1 MNNSAF
7 FSRITP
13 PRILFATFLLVAIS
27 TLTVTPITCRA
38 DISQDS
44 QRDPKL
50 VPAEVSFEGPEVAS
64 DIIKFYRY
72 LAKNNL
78 LPTRDYT
85 VPSLPKGQ
93 WLADVLLSEGIIVRG
108 RPGSELTYLLC
119 DLNPDNCEQ
128 TGNSNEPVFTYHIG
142 RTIKVP
148 NLPLVSYE
156 YHKALPA
163 KTAVSELKEKA
174 IVFGI
179 SQDNLSS
186 ITSSS
191 STDDKSETLLV
202 KATGYGV
209 RLDLPEHDLIDEN
222 SDLRVLSASSA
233 GMFVSRERPA
243 KTYEDLNN
251 GLDSIQLPSAIS
263 TTNCTP
269 QSIDCESD
277 LGSIT
282 KYDATNVLHRNNN
295 SVIVGVIDGGLDQ
308 AHFDFKEFNEQRN
321 IFENIDT
328 NTGAKQEDIKHGTAV
343 VGILAARKNGQGIIG
358 LNPKATVAFYSSL
371 NETLIPSKLDRA
383 VDDRVHIFNM
393 SVGYKTQQGQVK
405 ADKFAIRMQELGR
418 RFLIVAAA
426 GNADMGEK
434 ASNLDDDCGLRIPTC
449 LYLQSNLLNVAALDQ
464 AERFILP
471 TSNYGRNVIHIAAR
485 GEDIITDMPDGK
497 IGVFNDTSAATAI
510 VSGAAAIIKQLN
522 PNLEPDIIAQR
533 LQYTADFLDAEQDK
547 KLISGRLNLRRAVEH
562 INDDTLIKVDDKSN
576 TICGTFKPATSYAKI
591 RFFFEGE
598 NENNDRH
605 EISVNALRRVSKI
618 DNGKYTIMGMYS
630 DAPAKPK
637 RLTKWSFV
645 TFIPEGSS
653 ESLPTDKQILF
664 VKRPCSDEQASAQL
678 TKNNKGESLDLNDIQ
693 ELALRAEP

>member
-1 MNNSAF
+1 MNNSAI
-7 FSRITP
+7 FSRITSP
-13 PRILFATFLLVAIS
+13 GFLFATFLLIAIVA
-27 TLTVTPITCRA
+27 LTVISNTCRA
-38 DISQDS
+38 DISHDS
-44 QRDPKL
+44 QHDPKL

-85 VPSLPKGQ
+85 IPSLPKGQ
-93 WLADVLLSEGIIVRG
+93 WLADALLSEGIIVRG

-128 TGNSNEPVFTYHIG
+128 KENSNEPVFPYHIG
-142 RTIKVP
+142 QTIKVP

-179 SQDNLSS
+179 SQDNLNS
-186 ITSSS
+186 IKSSS
-191 STDDKSETLLV
+191 STDDKSATLLV

-209 RLDLPEHDLIDEN
+209 RIDLPENDLIDEN
-222 SDLRVLSASSA
+222 SDLRMLAASSI

-243 KTYEDLNN
+243 KTYNDLK
-251 GLDSIQLPSAIS
+251 SAIS
-263 TTNCTP
+263 ATNCTP

-277 LGSIT
+277 LCSIT
-282 KYDATNVLHRNNN
+282 KYDTRNNLHLNNN

-308 AHFDFKEFNEQRN
+308 THFDFKEFNEQRD
-321 IFENIDT
+321 IFEKVDT
-328 NTGAKQEDIKHGTAV
+328 NIGATQEAIKHGTAV

-358 LNPKATVAFYSSL
+358 LNPRATVAFYSSL
-371 NETLIPSKLDRA
+371 NENLIPSKLDSA
-383 VDDRVHIFNM
+383 VDDRVHILNM

-405 ADKFAIRMQELGR
+405 KDKFALRMQELGR

-426 GNADMGEK
+426 GNADVGK
-434 ASNLDDDCGLRIPTC
+434 DASNLDDDCGLSIPTC
-449 LYLQSNLLNVAALDQ
+449 LYLQPNLLNVAALDRT
-464 AERFILP
+464 ERFILP
-471 TSNYGRNVIHIAAR
+471 TSNYGRNVVHIAAR

-497 IGVFNDTSAATAI
+497 IGEFNDTSAATAV

-533 LQYTADFLDAEQDK
+533 LQYTADFLDAEEDK
-547 KLISGRLNLRRAVEH
+547 KLISGRLNLRRAAEH
-562 INDDTLIKVDDKSN
+562 INDDTLIKVGDKSN
-576 TICGTFKPATSYAKI
+576 TICGTIKPVSPYVKI

-598 NENNDRH
+598 NENSRRH
-605 EISVNALRRVSKI
+605 EISVNELRRISKM
-618 DNGKYTIMGMYS
+618 DGGNFTIMGMFS
-630 DAPAKPK
+630 DTPAKPK

-664 VKRPCSDEQASAQL
+664 VKRPCSDEPASAQL
-678 TKNNKGESLDLNDIQ
+678 TKNNKGEPLDLNDIQ
-693 ELALRAEP
+693 ELTLRAEP

>member
-1 MNNSAF
+1 MNNFAI

-13 PRILFATFLLVAIS
+13 PGFLFATFFLLIVA
-27 TLTVTPITCRA
+27 LTVTSTTCRA

-44 QRDPKL
+44 QHDPKL

-85 VPSLPKGQ
+85 IPSLPKGQ
-93 WLADVLLSEGIIVRG
+93 WLADALLSEGIIVRG
-108 RPGSELTYLLC
+108 RPGNELTYLLC

-128 TGNSNEPVFTYHIG
+128 RDNSNEPVFPYHIG
-142 RTIKVP
+142 QIIKVP
-148 NLPLVSYE
+148 HLPLVSYE
-156 YHKALPA
+156 YYKALPA

-179 SQDNLSS
+179 SQDNLNS
-186 ITSSS
+186 IKSSS
-191 STDDKSETLLV
+191 STDDKSATLLV

-209 RLDLPEHDLIDEN
+209 RIDLPENDLIDEN
-222 SDLRVLSASSA
+222 SDLRMLAASSI
-233 GMFVSRERPA
+233 GMFVSQERPA
-243 KTYEDLNN
+243 KAYDDLENSLN
-251 GLDSIQLPSAIS
+251 FLQLPSAIPA
-263 TTNCTP
+263 TNCTP

-277 LGSIT
+277 LWSIT
-282 KYDATNVLHRNNN
+282 KYDPSDDLYRNNN

-308 AHFDFKEFNEQRN
+308 THFDFKEFNEQRD
-321 IFENIDT
+321 IFEKVDT
-328 NTGAKQEDIKHGTAV
+328 NIGATQEAIKHGTAV

-358 LNPKATVAFYSSL
+358 LNPRATVAFYSSL
-371 NETLIPSKLDRA
+371 NENLIPSKLDSA
-383 VDDRVHIFNM
+383 VDDRVHILNM

-405 ADKFAIRMQELGR
+405 KDKFALRMQELGR

-426 GNADMGEK
+426 GNADVGK
-434 ASNLDDDCGLRIPTC
+434 DASNLDDDCGLSIPTC
-449 LYLQSNLLNVAALDQ
+449 LYLQPNLLNVAALDRT
-464 AERFILP
+464 ERFILP
-471 TSNYGRNVIHIAAR
+471 TSNYGRNVVHIAAR
-485 GEDIITDMPDGK
+485 GEDIITDMPEGK
-497 IGVFNDTSAATAI
+497 IGEFNDTSAATAV

-533 LQYTADFLDAEQDK
+533 LQYTADFLDAEEDK
-547 KLISGRLNLRRAVEH
+547 KLISGRLNLRRAAEH

-576 TICGTFKPATSYAKI
+576 TICGTIKPASPYAKI

-598 NENNDRH
+598 NENSRRH
-605 EISVNALRRVSKI
+605 EISVNELRRISKM
-618 DNGKYTIMGMYS
+618 DGGNFTIMGMFS
-630 DAPAKPK
+630 DTPAKPK

-653 ESLPTDKQILF
+653 ENLPTDKQIHF
-664 VKRPCSDEQASAQL
+664 VKRTCSDEQDSTQQ
-678 TKNNKGESLDLNDIQ
+678 TKNIKGEPLDLNDIQ